1 MYTNEEKD
9 LLKAARMLRDN
20 CRRHEVCEGCIFD
33 LEDRCVICKNP
44 ELWELLSEEEE
55 DY

>member
-20 CRRHEVCEGCIFD
+20 CRRQGCEGCIFD
-33 LEDRCVICKNP
+33 LEDSCVVDRIP
-44 ELWELLSEEEE
+44 EHWELLSEEEE